1 MTRDPAD
8 LIPLVYDEL
17 RALAAHHLAN
27 ERPGHTLQAT
37 ALAHEAY
44 MRLARLDR
52 IRFQGERDFLV
63 AASGA
68 IRRVLV
74 DHARTKNAVKRG
86 GGQARERVTLSG
98 LPEQAPEECVDL
110 LALDEAL
117 EKLAGH
123 DARKARV
130 AELRYFGGLTIAET
144 AASLSVSTSTV
155 ENEWAMA
162 RAWLHRELSRS

>member
-1 MTRDPAD
+1 MEHDAGD

-17 RALAAHHLAN
+17 RALAAEHLSR
-27 ERPGHTLQAT
+27 ERPGHTLQPT
-37 ALAHEAY
+37 ALVHEAY

-52 IRFQGERDFLV
+52 IRFENERDFLV

-74 DHARTKNAVKRG
+74 DHARTKGAVKRG
-86 GGQARERVTLSG
+86 CGAQRVTLSG
-98 LPEQAPEECVDL
+98 LADDASEASVDL
-110 LALDEAL
+110 LALDDAL
-117 EKLAGH
+117 EKLGRK

-144 AASLSVSTSTV
+144 ASSLSVSTTTV
-155 ENEWAMA
+155 ENDWSMA
-162 RAWLHRELSRS
+162 RAWLQRELSRA